1 MLADLSPAGRFWL
14 GYLALLA
21 LTAVLC
27 WGLHP

>member
-1 MLADLSPAGRFWL
+1 MLDDLSLAGRFWL

-21 LTAVLC
+21 LAALLC